1 MPDIT
6 FTGEVGLP
14 QSTFNKQKKKKAR
27 LWLFRDREES
37 WEVKKSVEFRDKT
50 VGIRVTTG
58 HRNLRMQ
65 GAGHLTAIT
74 SSNPDHTSPTLHC
87 RTRVESKLEFSIL

>member
-1 MPDIT
+1 MQIPDIT

-37 WEVKKSVEFRDKT
+37 WEVKKSENS
-50 VGIRVTTG
+50 GIR
-58 HRNLRMQ
+58 Q
-65 GAGHLTAIT
+65 
-74 SSNPDHTSPTLHC
+74 
-87 RTRVESKLEFSIL
+87 